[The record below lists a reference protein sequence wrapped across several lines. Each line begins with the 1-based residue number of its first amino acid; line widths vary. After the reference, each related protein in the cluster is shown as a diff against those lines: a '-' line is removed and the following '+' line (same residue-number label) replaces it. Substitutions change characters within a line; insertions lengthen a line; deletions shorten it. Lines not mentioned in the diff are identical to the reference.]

1 LSNVVHTDPPEVIER
16 FNEQLE
22 LVNLIAHQ
30 VSRSVGRYVEWD
42 DLVNDGREG
51 LLLAARRFDPSRGV
65 PFRAYANFRVH
76 GAMIDG
82 VRRMSF
88 LPRRALERLAA
99 LAAANRAGEGQL
111 EPTFRAADADPGQA
125 EATLIEQLALT
136 ATACAFGMVAPW
148 LDGKAE
154 QLAGADPETPEAQ
167 LARAELLAHIQRVIS
182 ELEVKRE
189 ADILR
194 LHYFENQPLD
204 AIAQELELDKSWI
217 SRLHAR
223 AMDRVTKR
231 MRNLV

>member
-1 LSNVVHTDPPEVIER
+1 MHTDSPEVIER

-30 VSRSVGRYVEWD
+30 VFRSVSRYVELD

-51 LLLAARRFDPSRGV
+51 LLTAARRFDPSRGV
-65 PFRAYANFRVH
+65 PFRAYASFRVH

-88 LPRRALERLAA
+88 LPRKAVERLAA
-99 LAAANRAGEGQL
+99 LAAANGAGEGQL
-111 EPTFRAADADPGQA
+111 EPTFRNADAEPGQA

-136 ATACAFGMVAPW
+136 ATACAFGMVTPS
-148 LDGKAE
+148 LDAKTELG
-154 QLAGADPETPEAQ
+154 AGADPETPEEQ
-167 LARAELLAHIQRVIS
+167 LARAELVAHIQRVVS

-204 AIAQELELDKSWI
+204 VIAQELELDKSWI

-223 AMDRVTKR
+223 ALDRVTKR

>member
-1 LSNVVHTDPPEVIER
+1 LSNVVHTDSPEVIER

-22 LVNLIAHQ
+22 LVNLIAHH
-30 VSRSVGRYVEWD
+30 VFRSVSRYVEFD

-51 LLLAARRFDPSRGV
+51 LLTAARRFDPSRGV
-65 PFRAYANFRVH
+65 PFRAYASFRVH

-88 LPRRALERLAA
+88 LPRKALARLAA
-99 LAAANRAGEGQL
+99 LAAANGAGEGQL
-111 EPTFRAADADPGQA
+111 EPTFRSTDTDPGQA

-136 ATACAFGMVAPW
+136 ATACAFGMVAPS
-148 LDGKAE
+148 LDAKTE
-154 QLAGADPETPEAQ
+154 QFGGADPETPEEQ
-167 LARAELLAHIQRVIS
+167 LARAELLAYVQQVIS

-204 AIAQELELDKSWI
+204 VIAQELELDKSWI

-223 AMDRVTKR
+223 ALDRVTKR
-231 MRNLV
+231 IRNLV